1 MATRTDTTQG
11 QVEILRS
18 STEVVSNK
26 QGSSLSFYNMAAA
39 KCLVPVWLLVPV
51 SAQWWPVCEVRC
63 VFQRRARVC
72 SSATRSTPSV
82 CATSAASAASATPRA
97 RTRTGAACTR
107 VVTLLLTRDTWQ
119 LLHLGGGA
127 GGGAAGGRHD
137 LHHGLAHHPLRHH
150 LHRGQQQAGS
160 RQHARHLHRRA
171 QRFTTAHCYQ
181 FILYLKDINP
191 PCL

>member
-1 MATRTDTTQG
+1 M
-11 QVEILRS
+11 
-18 STEVVSNK
+18 
-26 QGSSLSFYNMAAA
+26 
-39 KCLVPVWLLVPV
+39 
-51 SAQWWPVCEVRC
+51 
-63 VFQRRARVC
+63 FQRRARGC

-137 LHHGLAHHPLRHH
+137 LHHGLALHPLRHH
-150 LHRGQQQAGS
+150 LHRGQQQAGR

-171 QRFTTAHCYQ
+171 QRLTTGVLLPIYTLPKGYYPLSDLVRVVTLLLGRAAVRLRVLLGDGEPRQQDRPLPHLQ
-181 FILYLKDINP
+181 LRQALHHQVEQ
-191 PCL
+191 

>member
-1 MATRTDTTQG
+1 M
-11 QVEILRS
+11 
-18 STEVVSNK
+18 
-26 QGSSLSFYNMAAA
+26 
-39 KCLVPVWLLVPV
+39 PVWLLVPV

-127 GGGAAGGRHD
+127 AGGRHD
-137 LHHGLAHHPLRHH
+137 LRHGLAHHPLRHH